1 MSAISREEWLAL
13 RRTGLGGSDIAAVMG
28 FNKYKTPLDVFYDK
42 TTDVVDD
49 GMSEA
54 AYWGIRLE
62 QEVARE
68 FSERTGY
75 RVQRVNKMLRHPEHA
90 WMCGNID
97 RGIVDPEI
105 SGVVRWKDGRLT
117 TRRGLECKTANQ
129 YLDGE
134 WGEEMTDQVPDS
146 YVCQCQ
152 WYMGVTGCE
161 EWYLAALIGGQK
173 FKTYLIRRDNVFID
187 LLMKAGHAFWHD
199 HVLTGIPPE
208 PVTFADAMQL
218 YGHPVKDKP
227 YYMSDD
233 DIALLGRYRM
243 AKESEKAA
251 KREGDAVKL
260 EIVKRIKDSDC
271 LIYNG
276 QVMATFKPRKT
287 TGDGVTRVLTLKEA
301 A

>member
-1 MSAISREEWLAL
+1 MTAISREEWLNL
-13 RRTGLGGSDIAAVMG
+13 RRTGLGGSDISAIMG
-28 FNKYKTPLDVFYDK
+28 FNKYKTPLDVFYEK

-49 GMSEA
+49 SMSEA

-68 FSERTGY
+68 FAERTGHK
-75 RVQRVNKMLRHPEHA
+75 VQRVNKMLRHPEQS

-117 TRRGLECKTANQ
+117 TSRGLECKTANQ
-129 YLDGE
+129 FLDSE
-134 WGEEMTDQVPDS
+134 WGEEMTDQVPDA

-152 WYMGVTGCE
+152 WYMGVTGCT
-161 EWYLAALIGGQK
+161 EWYLAVLIGGQK
-173 FKTYLIRRDNVFID
+173 FKVYLIKRDDVFID

-218 YGHPVKDKP
+218 YGQPVKDKP

-233 DIALLGRYRM
+233 DISLLAKYRL
-243 AKESEKAA
+243 AKESEKSS
-251 KREGDAVKL
+251 RQEGDTVKL
-260 EIVKRIKDSDC
+260 EIVKRIKDADC
-271 LIYNG
+271 LVYNG
-276 QVMATFKPRKT
+276 QVVATFKPRKT